1 MGRAYLTIDD
11 GPTEIT
17 DRILDYLLGREI
29 TPILFFVGTQVELNY
44 TQAIAAV
51 KRGAII
57 GNHSYSHTDFNKLK
71 EAECIAEIERQEI
84 LLEKL
89 YRDAGRKRIYKLF
102 RFPYGHRGGENQVR
116 LQEFLYYKKFNRIDD
131 RNIKYKWY
139 IQQGFNKAMDVFW
152 TFDFREY
159 LIKTEKEFTLDTIK
173 ESINASKE
181 IDRSGLLLPNS
192 YNIVLMHDSVT
203 TNQVLDGYYKILIEY
218 TISKGV
224 EYIEPRFLTRNN
236 EPVK

>member
-11 GPTEIT
+11 GPTGIT
-17 DRILDYLLGREI
+17 DRILDYLFGREI

-44 TQAIAAV
+44 NQAIAAV

-57 GNHSYSHTDFNKLK
+57 GNHSYSHADFNKLT
-71 EAECIAEIERQEI
+71 EAESIAEIERQEV

-89 YRDAGRKRIYKLF
+89 YRDAGRKRQYKLF
-102 RFPYGHRGGENQVR
+102 RFPYGHRGGENQNR

-131 RNIKYKWY
+131 RNIQYKWY

-159 LIKTEKEFTLDTIK
+159 LIKTEKGFTLDTIK
-173 ESINASKE
+173 KSINESKE
-181 IDRSGLLLPNS
+181 IDRNGLLLPNS

-224 EYIEPRFLTRNN
+224 EYIEPMFLTRDNV
-236 EPVK
+236 PV